1 MKHPGRDNYMK
12 GNSMFKSS
20 NKSKKSQTITVQQQ
34 SGQVTPQPIHDIPQS
49 KMAGVVSASHEE
61 IAMRAY
67 EIYVQSGRPQGQSEQ
82 IWKQAEQ
89 DIRNRS
95 RAVSLSK

>member
-1 MKHPGRDNYMK
+1 MI
-12 GNSMFKSS
+12 KST
-20 NKSKKSQTITVQQQ
+20 NKSKKTQTVTVQQQ
-34 SGQVTPQPIHDIPQS
+34 SGQVSPSQPIHDIPQS
-49 KMAGVVSASHEE
+49 KMAVQVTLAHEE

-82 IWKQAEQ
+82 IWQQAEQ

-95 RAVSLSK
+95 RAASLSK